1 MKPNYRET
9 AKLVSEVLGE
19 SSSLMVVDPSHNY
32 RSTIK
37 SFLQKL
43 QVKNIIQVAN
53 FEDAKRLLLTSDVK
67 IFVIEW
73 IAEGQNGLD
82 FCRELRKSVRYRD
95 VPIILVTSENY
106 RHDVTIASE
115 VGIDRYLLKPFSLET
130 LSDQIF
136 KVLKSQLSPTNYD
149 SVLQDAAKAL
159 HGGHVAIAE
168 EFYLKARQL
177 NPSGGRPGLGLAR
190 IALARADH
198 KKAIQY
204 LRQTIEANPN
214 FIEAHRLLMD
224 IYLEIGSHD
233 GYYKQATLLNELSPE
248 NPIYLVALAEKALDL
263 KDFAAAETYYKRS
276 VLLSPS
282 MGAAHRGL
290 GDIAFSR
297 EEYDR
302 AEKHYKKA
310 LDLEPKNISCLNSLG
325 LTFVK
330 IGRFKEG
337 MSKYMAALSISPEN
351 PKVLF
356 NLGHAWEKQE
366 NYQKAEI
373 YYQHALKGD
382 AAFQKAQK
390 GLERIKKWIKNS
402 A

>member
-9 AKLVSEVLGE
+9 ANLISDVLGDTG
-19 SSSLMVVDPSHNY
+19 SLMVVDPSHNY

-37 SFLQKL
+37 NFLQKL
-43 QVKNIIQVAN
+43 QVEKVIQVAN
-53 FEDAKRLLLTSDVK
+53 FGDAKRLLLTSDVK
-67 IFVIEW
+67 IFIIEW

-82 FCRELRKSVRYRD
+82 FCRELRQSAKYRN
-95 VPIILVTSENY
+95 VPILLITTENY
-106 RHDVTIASE
+106 RHDVAIASE
-115 VGIDRYLLKPFSLET
+115 VGIDRYLLKPFSLDI
-130 LSDQIF
+130 LSDQIY
-136 KVLKSQLSPTNYD
+136 KVLKSQLYPTPYD
-149 SVLQDAAKAL
+149 LALQDAARAL
-159 HGGHVAIAE
+159 HGKHLVIAE
-168 EFYLKARQL
+168 EYFLKAKSL

-190 IALARADH
+190 VALARGDH

-204 LRQTIEANPN
+204 LRQTIETNPN

-224 IYLEIGSHD
+224 IFLEMGAQD
-233 GYYKQATLLNELSPE
+233 GYYKEASILNELSPD
-248 NPIYLVALAEKALDL
+248 NPVYLVALAEKALDL
-263 KDFAAAETYYKRS
+263 GDLGAAESYYKRS

-282 MGAAHRGL
+282 MGAAHKGL
-290 GDIAFSR
+290 GDIAFSK
-297 EEYDR
+297 EEYER
-302 AEKHYKKA
+302 AGKHYKKA
-310 LDLEPKNISCLNSLG
+310 LDLEPRNISCLNSLG

-366 NYQKAEI
+366 NYEKAEI
-373 YYQHALKGD
+373 YYEHALKGD
-382 AAFQKAQK
+382 GEYHKARK
-390 GLERIKKWIKNS
+390 GLERIRKWIKTG